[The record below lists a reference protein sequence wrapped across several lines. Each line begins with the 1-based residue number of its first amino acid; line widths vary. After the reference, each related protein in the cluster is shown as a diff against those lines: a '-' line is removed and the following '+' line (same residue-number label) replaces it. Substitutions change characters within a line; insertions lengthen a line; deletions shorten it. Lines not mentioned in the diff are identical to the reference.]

1 MHASSCAGD
10 SVLARA
16 GGAVGRWGG
25 QGQGRIRHEGKPE
38 RFSFPCLQLW
48 ACKCSY
54 TSDYAFRDA
63 LRPIWVV
70 ALQDFTAG
78 SVLISEPPLVGI
90 QHNSNRTAALVCSH
104 CFRYLGSVET
114 QIGVRLAALQGE
126 GELQQCAQIQRVNVH
141 SGICASY
148 GR

>member
-1 MHASSCAGD
+1 MQLSVQVTQSLPGLEVRLDAGEAKGKGVFATKASLKGY
-10 SVLARA
+10 
-16 GGAVGRWGG
+16 
-25 QGQGRIRHEGKPE
+25 
-38 RFSFPCLQLW
+38 SFPCLQLW

-90 QHNSNRTAALVCSH
+90 QHNANRTAALVCSH

-114 QIGVRLAALQGE
+114 QIGVRLAALHGE
-126 GELQQCAQIQRVNVH
+126 GELHACAQYQVLTAH
-141 SGICASY
+141 SLRPMVVRI
-148 GR
+148 